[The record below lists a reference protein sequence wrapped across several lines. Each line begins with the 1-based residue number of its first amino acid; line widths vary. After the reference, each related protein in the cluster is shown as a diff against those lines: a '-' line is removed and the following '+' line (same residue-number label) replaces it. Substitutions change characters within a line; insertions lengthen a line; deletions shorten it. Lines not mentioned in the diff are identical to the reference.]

1 MPSISDSE
9 DMPAWDAS
17 LSKEG
22 NLAME
27 TDVHTWRMTH
37 EDEGR
42 DEVTAL
48 NEPRNTEDCLQTPG
62 SQRLTGEAWSSVTAL
77 SGQPCQHPDLGLMA
91 SRTKKNKL
99 LLFMPDCGPPLWWS
113 YW

>member
-9 DMPAWDAS
+9 DMPAWGAS
-17 LSKEG
+17 LSKGG

-27 TDVHTWRMTH
+27 TNVHTGRMTH

-48 NEPRNTEDCLQTPG
+48 NEARNAEDCLQSPG
-62 SQRLTGEAWSSVTAL
+62 SRGHSSL
-77 SGQPCQHPDLGLMA
+77 
-91 SRTKKNKL
+91 
-99 LLFMPDCGPPLWWS
+99 
-113 YW
+113 